1 MFKENKNVDAMIF
14 LICIYDGKV
23 IVTKNFDLHYLK
35 NSLRINFV
43 YIGLQLGTDFHK
55 YVS

>member
-23 IVTKNFDLHYLK
+23 IVTKNFDLHYLT